1 MRSVW
6 PPVAAFLL
14 GAVLTVS
21 AAAADQPQRL
31 AVDSAGAFTDL
42 PMQGALADAVKNLV
56 EGYGVAVAFGTSKAP
71 KLRPELVL
79 TRGDLVQ
86 WLSATADWVM
96 QSVQDSPSE
105 ATEKMPLL
113 RAPICTGSGWRAVS
127 DLKAVADFDA
137 AAPWASALENLV
149 NRYEV
154 VIVAERGFAADTR
167 VTVAE
172 AQACLAS
179 FDPGIKLAGK
189 SKSTPIT
196 RRDFI
201 IGLSQALDSH
211 GQLTATLVEIAKEK
225 QQAERRARRM
235 Q

>member
-1 MRSVW
+1 MRSVRVSMLSLLLSATLTTSVA
-6 PPVAAFLL
+6 VAA
-14 GAVLTVS
+14 
-21 AAAADQPQRL
+21 QPQRME
-31 AVDSAGAFTDL
+31 VTSAGAFADL

-56 EGYGVAVAFGTSKAP
+56 EGYGVAVAFGTDKAP
-71 KLRPELVL
+71 MLKPELAL

-96 QSVQDSPSE
+96 QSVADSPSE
-105 ATEKMPLL
+105 AIEQMPLS
-113 RAPICTGSGWRAVS
+113 RAPICAGSGWRAVR

-137 AAPWASALENLV
+137 TAPWASALKNLL
-149 NRYEV
+149 NRYEITV
-154 VIVAERGFAADTR
+154 VAEQGFAADTP

-179 FDPGIKLAGK
+179 FDPNIKLAGK
-189 SKSTPIT
+189 QDAAVT
-196 RRDFI
+196 REAFI
-201 IGLSQALDSH
+201 IGLSQALDVH
-211 GQLTATLVEIAKEK
+211 AQLASALVEATDKK